1 MVDGAASAPGDDRTH
16 GMMAAVTPEQRLRQ
30 VVNLINLSTPL
41 GLLIA
46 RVAGTRLAHGPD
58 GLLLAYGYRLALP
71 SNSAFTVGN
80 VVLLRGG
87 ESVLE
92 HRPTLLAHEAR
103 HASQYAVCVGP
114 MMWPLYALAAGWSW
128 VRTGD
133 PASRNVFE
141 RRAGLA
147 DGGYRERPLRRVFR
161 RPGSSRF

>member
-1 MVDGAASAPGDDRTH
+1 
-16 GMMAAVTPEQRLRQ
+16 MMTPVTPAQRLRQ

-46 RVAGTRLAHGPD
+46 RVSGARVTGGPE
-58 GLLLAYGYRLALP
+58 GLLLAYGYRLAVP

-80 VVLLRGG
+80 VVLLRGD

-92 HRPTLLAHEAR
+92 RRPTLLAHEGR
-103 HASQYAVCVGP
+103 HASQYALCVGP
-114 MMWPLYALAAGWSW
+114 LMWPLYAVAAGWSW
-128 VRTGD
+128 VCTGD

-147 DGGYRERPLRRVFR
+147 DGGYQERPLRRAFR
-161 RPGSSRF
+161 RGSASASH

>member
-1 MVDGAASAPGDDRTH
+1 MVDGSPSAPGDDRTH

-46 RVAGTRLAHGPD
+46 RVAATRLAHGPD
-58 GLLLAYGYRLALP
+58 GLLLAFGYRLALP

-80 VVLLRGG
+80 VVLLRGD

-92 HRPTLLAHEAR
+92 RRPTLLEHEAR

-161 RPGSSRF
+161 RGGSSRF